1 MNDKTIKNG
10 RYTLLRTLGSGSQ
23 GETWEA
29 RDEGALARPDPKRL
43 ASDFE
48 AYVKRAKRDAPD
60 NPSPR
65 GLVAVKRFRVGTAKS
80 WKDVELAEREATTLA
95 TLSHPNLP
103 VYLDHFEEDGALYLV
118 MEKIEGESLVP
129 GETKGVDVVRMLE
142 DLGDALQYL
151 HSRTPPIVHRDVK
164 PANVIRRPDGS
175 YALVDF
181 GAVRH
186 RLEASGGST
195 VVGTFGY
202 MAPEQFQGRA
212 STQSD
217 LYGLAATALAMMTGR
232 QPEDLPHT
240 GLGIDVEASLP
251 RGTPRALVKTLAA
264 MLTPDPDARVGSI
277 EEALTMLRAE
287 QPREAPSERA
297 KARRPREPERPRDP
311 EPERGRRRERR
322 RERRARRDD
331 VRRARRAGRRGPP
344 MFARVFAMMGL
355 FVAALVVGVVVG
367 LIVPTVLYLLSIV
380 FGARLR
386 VAAENVRA
394 AQKRA
399 DAAIVRAIGR
409 VRGTSPELEGVV
421 EVRVAGEGSPD
432 EEQADRV
439 RVADGPPAERGARVH
454 VDRARDIADGEDDD
468 LDDDEK
474 DREARV

>member
-1 MNDKTIKNG
+1 VNDKTIKNG
-10 RYTLLRTLGSGSQ
+10 RYSLLRTLGSGSQ

-29 RDEGALARPDPKRL
+29 RDEGASSRPDPKRL
-43 ASDFE
+43 GRDFE
-48 AYVKRAKRDAPD
+48 AYVKRAKGDAPG

-65 GLVAVKRFRVGTAKS
+65 GLVAVKQFRVGAAKS

-129 GETKGVDVVRMLE
+129 GKTKDLDVVRMLE
-142 DLGDALQYL
+142 DLGDALRYL
-151 HSRTPPIVHRDVK
+151 HGRAPPVVHRDVK

-212 STQSD
+212 SPQSD

-251 RGTPRALVKTLAA
+251 RGAPPALVKTLAA

-277 EEALTMLRAE
+277 EEALAMLRAE
-287 QPREAPSERA
+287 APAEVPTA
-297 KARRPREPERPRDP
+297 ERPREPER
-311 EPERGRRRERR
+311 ERGRRKERK
-322 RERRARRDD
+322 RERRARRAHEE
-331 VRRARRAGRRGPP
+331 RAWGRRRGGPP
-344 MFARVFAMMGL
+344 VLARAFAILGL
-355 FVAALVVGVVVG
+355 FAAAIVVGVVVG
-367 LIVPTVLYLLSIV
+367 LIVPLFLYLLSIV
-380 FGARLR
+380 FGERLR
-386 VAAENVRA
+386 VAAKKVRA

-409 VRGTSPELEGVV
+409 MRGSSPELQGFVQ
-421 EVRVAGEGSPD
+421 VRVSD
-432 EEQADRV
+432 EDAPRV
-439 RVADGPPAERGARVH
+439 RVDDGAGEE
-454 VDRARDIADGEDDD
+454 DGEA
-468 LDDDEK
+468 LDADDEEHETESRR
-474 DREARV
+474 DARRR